1 MATKAAQSERKV
13 GGIGD
18 AAVREK
24 TGRSWDE
31 WLAAAGGL
39 EARLKERVK

>member
-18 AAVREK
+18 AAV
-24 TGRSWDE
+24 G
-31 WLAAAGGL
+31 AI
-39 EARLKERVK
+39 EARLEEKVK